1 MRNEYN
7 SINIYSLANIIKNEK
22 FQCIEYFQI
31 NEKINFGI
39 KIYFGD
45 KKNVIINFFNT
56 NLIKYK
62 KKYENN
68 DKFNPSLIYMNYSY
82 VNKSISTNSLNI
94 KKFFIDKPKCSSKA
108 KILSNYN
115 IWYFNNIY
123 NNYFCFCKGSCL
135 YIDISQLCKY
145 NFYLSIID
153 NNKFLY
159 NKTEFLFSDFYF
171 GSSDDTFPIFK
182 EMIKQN
188 ISAHYMDAKKYIY
201 NQICNKEKNCLKILP
216 VINKKIIIDA
226 NFLEK
231 YLELILKLKAVIV
244 CHYFSSIY
252 NIFYNID
259 YISYINLGHGI
270 KYFKHFLYNKYSSFK
285 RYNKLV
291 LPPSNKIISI
301 AKKYGWNENNIIK
314 ICLPKWDKYNNYEL
328 KIKSG
333 KIKIKKSIFIMFT
346 WRNLLNNNWNISSI
360 YIKNIISLINDNY
373 LNKVLEK
380 KNINLNFALHPNFKK
395 YKNKIKINKMIKY
408 IEQKNI
414 SDCLMKS
421 NLLISDFSSIIFD
434 MIYQNKPIIIFVPD
448 AYDIKIKYLYEE
460 GYYDIINSL
469 KNGSIYFKNKYFNIH
484 DTIKKTIFYINNN
497 FKLEKSVKEFY
508 DSFQLKCINN
518 TYKFINYLKNDLK

>member
-1 MRNEYN
+1 
-7 SINIYSLANIIKNEK
+7 
-22 FQCIEYFQI
+22 
-31 NEKINFGI
+31 
-39 KIYFGD
+39 
-45 KKNVIINFFNT
+45 
-56 NLIKYK
+56 
-62 KKYENN
+62 
-68 DKFNPSLIYMNYSY
+68 
-82 VNKSISTNSLNI
+82 
-94 KKFFIDKPKCSSKA
+94 
-108 KILSNYN
+108 
-115 IWYFNNIY
+115 
-123 NNYFCFCKGSCL
+123 
-135 YIDISQLCKY
+135 
-145 NFYLSIID
+145 
-153 NNKFLY
+153 
-159 NKTEFLFSDFYF
+159 
-171 GSSDDTFPIFK
+171 
-182 EMIKQN
+182 MIKQN